1 MISGSLSNNVLFFPG
16 IGNGSQD
23 GKVLQTFQK
32 SFVQV
37 QNLLD
42 QNRLLINEIN
52 QNQESKLPTNLTR
65 NVGLIRELNNNVKRV
80 VDLYGDLSTSFTKSM
95 DASSEAES
103 GGGGITRSDAKKR
116 LRSTIVLVPSGRL
129 NSTNS
134 SFTWKTDFYNI
145 DCNFIHKRKDKVFL
159 DLNLPLDITSFECE
173 EDCANDYEDLW
184 DCKHSCIDPYDFD
197 DREDDKA

>member
-1 MISGSLSNNVLFFPG
+1 MLIS
-16 IGNGSQD
+16 
-23 GKVLQTFQK
+23 
-32 SFVQV
+32 
-37 QNLLD
+37 
-42 QNRLLINEIN
+42 EIN

-116 LRSTIVLVPSGRL
+116 LS
-129 NSTNS
+129 
-134 SFTWKTDFYNI
+134 
-145 DCNFIHKRKDKVFL
+145 NFIHKRKDKVFL